1 VAEFVPGRDL
11 ALAFYEEVVA
21 PLVADVEHS
30 AALLGTGS
38 DVLGFDTERSTDHH
52 WGPRLQLFVAEAE
65 VERVQAAVLPKL
77 PETFRGRPTRYG
89 WDDVP
94 VSHHVEI
101 EALGPWFE
109 EQLGFDPRAEIKT
122 VDWLTTPQQLLLTMT
137 RGPVFHDGTG
147 ELAAVREV
155 LSWYPDDVWLWLLAC
170 QWRRIDQEEPFVG
183 RSAEVGDDLGSR
195 VLASRL
201 VRDSVRLCFLFE
213 QRYAPYSKWL
223 GTAFRELDAFD
234 ALQPQLAAALA
245 ARDFEARE
253 AALVCATQLLAER
266 HNLLGV
272 TREVATMIGRFHGR
286 PYRVLGSG
294 RFVDACLERVADPW
308 LRALPLVGAIDQVT
322 DSTDV
327 LSYPAI
333 ARHAASLYQ
342 RTKGL
347 P

>member
-1 VAEFVPGRDL
+1 MRFVAEFVPGREL
-11 ALAFYEEVVA
+11 ARGFYEEVVA

-52 WGPRLQLFVAEAE
+52 WGPRLQLFVSAGD
-65 VERVQAAVLPKL
+65 VERVRAAVLPKL
-77 PETFRGRPTRYG
+77 PETFRSWPTRFG

-94 VSHHVEI
+94 VSHHVEV
-101 EALGPWFE
+101 EALGPWLAQ
-109 EQLGFDPRAEIKT
+109 QLGFDPRGGMDT
-122 VDWLTTPQQLLLTMT
+122 LDWLTIPQQLLLTMT

-147 ELAAVREV
+147 ELAAVREA

-183 RSAEVGDDLGSR
+183 RTAEAGDDLGSR

-201 VRDSVRLCFLFE
+201 VRDSVRLCFLLE
-213 QRYAPYSKWL
+213 RRYAPYSKWL

-234 ALQPQLAAALA
+234 ALKPPLAAALA

-253 AALVCATQLLAER
+253 AALVEAAQLLAER

-272 TREVATMIGRFHGR
+272 TREVATTIGRFHGR

-308 LRALPLVGAIDQVT
+308 LRALPLVGAIDQLA

-327 LSYPAI
+327 LGDPAV
-333 ARHAASLYQ
+333 ARRAAALYS
-342 RTKGL
+342 RTT
-347 P
+347 